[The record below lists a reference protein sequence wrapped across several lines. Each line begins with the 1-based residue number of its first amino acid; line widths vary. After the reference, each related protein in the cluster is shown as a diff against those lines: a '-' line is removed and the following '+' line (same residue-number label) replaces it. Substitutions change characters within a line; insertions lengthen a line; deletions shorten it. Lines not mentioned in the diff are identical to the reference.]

1 MKKFLDSN
9 VTKLVFAISIIAS
22 AIPSIY
28 QDLTYGHQGTWTH
41 YGMMLVGI
49 LYFIETSLWTLD
61 VIRDWKKN

>member
-41 YGMMLVGI
+41 YGMVLIGI

-61 VIRDWKKN
+61 VIKDWKKD